1 MARHLL
7 FPVAGNAVLKISITE
22 SAGEMATLQLDG
34 QISGRWLELLQT
46 TCEGQRKKSAR
57 VILDLRN
64 VSVADRDG
72 IALLRSLLDR
82 RVEILN
88 ALPFIAEQIRNL
100 TPS

>member
-7 FPVAGNAVLKISITE
+7 FSVAGNEVLKISITE
-22 SAGEMATLQLDG
+22 SASEIATLQLDG
-34 QISGRWLELLQT
+34 QISGRWLELLQA

-64 VSVADRDG
+64 VSFADRDG

-82 RVEILN
+82 RFEILN
-88 ALPFIAEQIRNL
+88 ALPFIAEQIRNS
-100 TPS
+100 TPN